1 MQLQGGL
8 LHLEIR
14 FIKSAENNCII
25 IDSMISKKYIYVKYV
40 KKYAILN
47 KYYDFQK
54 FEQNPK
60 SGFELVISSSQI
72 RQTRYFN
79 HSFNGFMIIFNIFF
93 VQRKQQNI

>member
-1 MQLQGGL
+1 MHLQGGL

-54 FEQNPK
+54 FDSVNLDKTHKVGSRSWSAVRKFDKPDT
-60 SGFELVISSSQI
+60 L
-72 RQTRYFN
+72 TT
-79 HSFNGFMIIFNIFF
+79 HSTDLW
-93 VQRKQQNI
+93 